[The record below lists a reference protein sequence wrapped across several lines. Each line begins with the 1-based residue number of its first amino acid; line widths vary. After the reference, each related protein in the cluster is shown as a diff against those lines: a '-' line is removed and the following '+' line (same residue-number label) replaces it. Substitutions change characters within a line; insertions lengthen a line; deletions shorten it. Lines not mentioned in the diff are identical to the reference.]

1 MSLVLTRSPLEVIGM
16 NGGGAQKRRSARLSG
31 EGNGNEGAENE
42 PPTKKA
48 KVNDATTTT
57 TSVSTKQQDGDQ
69 NKAASKKKRKEY
81 TDEADDFK
89 FARKGSRRKKDA
101 TKSDQKASSDDKPAE
116 EATAA
121 AAEPPAPE
129 RVAEDA
135 VPKTAQKKTR
145 RRLPTTPE
153 AEEDVKRVR
162 RSKRLSHEAD
172 EQAAAQPS
180 PHRASHAK
188 SHANAERH
196 VSPARGRPLTI
207 EKKRKAGNDGGEEE
221 KVMRIMLP
229 FADTPVQRRNKEMR
243 KASGENGRRSSA
255 GMRGKRASSVIDEG
269 RGHEVSES
277 STSTASQTRSS
288 RKSAHEAYPS
298 PDSDPGSSPQLR
310 HDAHAVR
317 EQCADQHVCATAM
330 PHSEVPASEFFK
342 HISAD
347 LTEPRR
353 MRCLLGWCGI
363 RLLPQKPTPPAQST
377 PTASQEFQA
386 LQAARVIQEE
396 LSQDLVNNGML
407 SDWFSR
413 DESVPPQLPLRK
425 KPNPR
430 NIANATKAEELEREL
445 ERLKSE
451 RAGWEELVKS
461 AAGVN
466 LQQEEQSEDGPASVH
481 AEHLDS
487 PQRAIFDELNSDASA
502 TDAAGIQERLRRI
515 SNDIEFA
522 VDRFTHGVHA
532 LKTTRDT
539 AERVADK
546 SLADAAKVLEQREK
560 QRSSDQGVGQMD
572 ALRGLARVLN
582 AQQRR

>member
-1 MSLVLTRSPLEVIGM
+1 MSVVLTRSPLEVVGM
-16 NGGGAQKRRSARLSG
+16 NGSVSQKRRSARLSG
-31 EGNGNEGAENE
+31 EGNSNEGAENE

-48 KVNDATTTT
+48 KVNGASTTT
-57 TSVSTKQQDGDQ
+57 TSVNTKQQDGDQ
-69 NKAASKKKRKEY
+69 NKTASKKKRKEY

-101 TKSDQKASSDDKPAE
+101 TNSDQKQISADKSAE
-116 EATAA
+116 ETTAA
-121 AAEPPAPE
+121 PAEPPAPE
-129 RVAEDA
+129 PVADEP

-145 RRLPTTPE
+145 KRLPTTPE
-153 AEEDVKRVR
+153 LGEKEKPVR
-162 RSKRLSHEAD
+162 RSKRLSNEA
-172 EQAAAQPS
+172 EEHAATQPS

-188 SHANAERH
+188 SHANAERQA
-196 VSPARGRPLTI
+196 SPARGRPLTI
-207 EKKRKAGNDGGEEE
+207 EKNRKAGNDGGEEA

-243 KASGENGRRSSA
+243 KGSGENGRRSSA
-255 GMRGKRASSVIDEG
+255 GLRGKRASSVIDEG
-269 RGHEVSES
+269 RGH
-277 STSTASQTRSS
+277 
-288 RKSAHEAYPS
+288 
-298 PDSDPGSSPQLR
+298 
-310 HDAHAVR
+310 
-317 EQCADQHVCATAM
+317 AM
-330 PHSEVPASEFFK
+330 PHSEVPSSEFFK

-363 RLLPQKPTPPAQST
+363 RLLPPKPTPPAQSA
-377 PTASQEFQA
+377 PTANQEFQA

-451 RAGWEELVKS
+451 RAEWDELVKS
-461 AAGVN
+461 AAAVN
-466 LQQEEQSEDGPASVH
+466 LQHEEQSEDGPSSVH
-481 AEHLDS
+481 PGHLDS
-487 PQRAIFDELNSDASA
+487 PQRAIFEQLQSAPGASA
-502 TDAAGIQERLRRI
+502 TDPAAIQERLRTI

-522 VDRFTHGVHA
+522 VDRFVHGIHA

-546 SLADAAKVLEQREK
+546 SLGDAAHVLDQRER
-560 QRSSDQGVGQMD
+560 QRHRASDKGVGQMD